1 MSDTSVV
8 ETFIKPKRTSPDSKA
23 ETTTRI
29 AREMLDA
36 ESNHRGAKT
45 ARLRA
50 ARLAMEAKAASEA
63 PEPAPKKTVVRRRT
77 TAARA

>member
-1 MSDTSVV
+1 MSETSAM

-36 ESNHRGAKT
+36 EATRREAKT

-50 ARLAMEAKAASEA
+50 ARLAMEAKAASET
-63 PEPAPKKTVVRRRT
+63 PEPAPKKKVFRKK
-77 TAARA
+77 TAAAKA